1 MFMEYSVAAIALAFI
16 WLVVFLISTLQ
27 KVMVTLGEANKT
39 LIDVRGAIQDLSSES
54 KQLIHTA
61 NDITVDVKGK
71 IKTVEPLF
79 DSAQDVGEAIHS
91 VTDTVKK
98 ATNTY
103 NTKLSPKK
111 SNLTKPKSNI
121 R

>member
-1 MFMEYSVAAIALAFI
+1 MVIEYSVVAIALAFI

-39 LIDVRGAIQDLSSES
+39 LAGVRTAIQDLSSES

-61 NDITVDVKGK
+61 NDISVDVKGK

-91 VTDTVKK
+91 VTETVKK
-98 ATNTY
+98 ATNNY
-103 NTKLSPKK
+103 NTKVQPKK
-111 SNLTKPKSNI
+111 MNSIKPKSKI